1 MIIRKLAV
9 QDFRVFAGRHEFDLE
24 PRKKYSKHAPIV
36 LFGGLNG
43 AGKTS
48 ILTAVQVALYGRPGL
63 GLGTSKKDYDTFLKE
78 SIHRFPAGLVKKN
91 AAKIELAFSFANM
104 GVVNEYKIIRGW
116 SVEGPKV
123 TESLKILENDKEMR
137 DMDYEQAQ
145 AFLYELIPI
154 GVSDLFF
161 FDGEKIKDLAEDKT
175 GKVLADAI
183 RKLLGLD
190 LIQRLS
196 ADLTLLLRDKEKQ
209 HGDQSVQKLIK
220 KKEYELETTLKS
232 AEDTLTEFEATRC
245 GYVEL
250 TSEIDRFNAEL
261 ESAGGAWATSQS
273 SLLEEHSEKHAKR
286 TFAENNVRDT
296 LGDTYPLSLMGNYL
310 ENLSERLVKEGEA
323 SGQIEAFSLVK
334 LHADDLAQSIADSTG
349 NQKKDVK
356 KAITQWRRQVEKK
369 TDIKEIR
376 HDLSASQ
383 RERLLHQIETGLQS
397 GKELHTKVQH
407 LSELSSD
414 LEQIGIA
421 LSRAPDERALKDQFD
436 QMKSLTNQHS
446 EMRLKLLGLKE
457 ERRKHLSHA
466 IGVAREL
473 KKLHDNLKADDL
485 KDRVAKLSHAAK
497 EMVNEFAELVTAERV
512 KQLETEFMQSY
523 TRLARKE
530 DHHIHASIC
539 SKSFDV
545 VLSDDSGQ
553 EINKNEL
560 SAGEKQIYAIAILEA
575 LAKTS
580 GRNLPIIID
589 TPLGRL
595 DSEHREKLREHY
607 FPHASQQVIILSTD
621 TEVDQDFYI
630 QLEKSISHS
639 YLLEFDN
646 DEKSTSV
653 DKGYFW
659 RKEKAA

>member
-1 MIIRKLAV
+1 MIIRQLAIE
-9 QDFRVFAGRHEFDLE
+9 DFRVFSGRHEFNLE
-24 PRKKYSKHAPIV
+24 PRKKYGQHASIV

-48 ILTAVQVALYGRPGL
+48 ILTAVLVALYGRPAL
-63 GLGTSKKDYDTFLKE
+63 GLGTSKKEYDAFLKE
-78 SIHRFPAGLVKKN
+78 SIHRSSTDLV
-91 AAKIELAFSFANM
+91 ARASAKLELSFSFANM
-104 GVVNEYKIIRGW
+104 GVVNEYQIIRSW
-116 SVEGPKV
+116 SVEGSKV
-123 TESLKILENDKEMR
+123 AESLKILENSKEMR

-196 ADLTLLLRDKEKQ
+196 ADLTLLLRDKEKE
-209 HGDQSVQKLIK
+209 HADQSIQKAA
-220 KKEYELETTLKS
+220 KEQETELETALKS
-232 AEDTLTEFEATRC
+232 ADETLMKFEITRC

-250 TSEIDRFNAEL
+250 SSELDRLNAEL
-261 ESAGGAWATSQS
+261 DSAGGAWAKSRG
-273 SLLEEHSEKHAKR
+273 SLLEEHSEKLAER
-286 TFAENNVRDT
+286 TLEENSIRDT

-310 ENLSERLVKEGEA
+310 VNLSERLVKEGEA
-323 SGQIEAFSLVK
+323 SRQLEALSLVK
-334 LHADDLAQSIADSTG
+334 SLAGDLAQSIADSTG
-349 NQKKDVK
+349 SEKKDVR
-356 KAITQWRRQVEKK
+356 KAVTQWRRQVEKK

-383 RERLLHQIETGLQS
+383 RERLLYQIETGLQS

-407 LSELSSD
+407 LSELSSALD
-414 LEQIGIA
+414 QVGVA

-436 QMKSLTNQHS
+436 ELKSLNDKKN
-446 EMRLKLLGLKE
+446 EMRLELLGLKE
-457 ERRKHLSHA
+457 ERRKSLYHA
-466 IGVAREL
+466 IETARGI
-473 KKLHDNLKADDL
+473 KKLHGKQNADDL
-485 KDRVAKLSHAAK
+485 KDRVTSLSCTAKG
-497 EMVNEFAELVTAERV
+497 MVNEFAELVTAERV
-512 KQLETEFMQSY
+512 KQLEKEFMQSY

-545 VLSDDSGQ
+545 VLSDEGGQ

-646 DEKSTSV
+646 NEKSTSV